1 MLSINDMIRN
11 KYNVECGPPKTNK
24 VAKQIPKKVEPN
36 NIYSPEGSIP
46 FKHYFHG
53 TQIKIKSS
61 QNQKKETKK
70 IQKKR
75 QANIKWTH
83 AFKKK
88 KEKKRR

>member
-1 MLSINDMIRN
+1 MWTAKN
-11 KYNVECGPPKTNK
+11 KHK

-46 FKHYFHG
+46 FKRYFHG

-70 IQKKR
+70 NPKKR

-88 KEKKRR
+88 RKKEDEEEGLIFRTSES

>member
-1 MLSINDMIRN
+1 MWTAKN
-11 KYNVECGPPKTNK
+11 KHK

-36 NIYSPEGSIP
+36 NIYSPDGSIP

-70 IQKKR
+70 KSKKKDK
-75 QANIKWTH
+75 QTLNGPMLS
-83 AFKKK
+83 KKK
-88 KEKKRR
+88 KKKRR